1 MHCDVQNAFFG
12 CLTFLFDVLN
22 RVLTT
27 KISLLFIKKSILHIC
42 SNGVNNKIFK
52 VERVVTPF
60 LLNKDTQVFSY
71 ISHG

>member
-42 SNGVNNKIFK
+42 SNGVNKIFK